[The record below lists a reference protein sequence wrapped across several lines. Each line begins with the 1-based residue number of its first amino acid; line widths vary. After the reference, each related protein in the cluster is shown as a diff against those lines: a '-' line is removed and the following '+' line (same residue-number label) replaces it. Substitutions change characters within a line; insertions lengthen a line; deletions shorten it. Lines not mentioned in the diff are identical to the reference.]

1 MAGEKTPLIIKEDF
15 EIPRPTSS
23 WLGASFIMANIV
35 LGSGLLNFPNAYY
48 QAGGILSTL
57 IIEFGSLL
65 FVQTGIVII
74 GHCADLSRKDNYQD
88 SVEYFVGR
96 IGLIFCNIFIVV
108 HDFGACT
115 TFLVI
120 VADQMDQVML
130 YVAGSSFCHYWY
142 MNRYFTVTIVAT
154 VFILPFC
161 FPKEI
166 ASFRFGSILGIL
178 TTVYLFILV
187 IIKYFDPSTALMLE
201 DVQIAHGPSSWVDV
215 FKTIPTIVF
224 SFEAH
229 IEGVPIYASL
239 KKRTLGDLTKTIMS
253 STIICVIV
261 YNFVGI
267 FGYLT
272 FGQYVKS
279 DILANYYPIDIPVII
294 GMAMVALKC
303 VMTFPP
309 VFFCARMVMMD
320 VFGSKCQSHWGW
332 SERRQRVVITIG
344 MFIFSVFMAL
354 MVPSIGSIIAL
365 LGGSAAL
372 FIFIFPGLC
381 LFKAYLNAQNF
392 KEKLIRT
399 AGIVF
404 ATIGAFLIGTVTS
417 QSIIRYMSGEFDETE
432 IECI

>member
-1 MAGEKTPLIIKEDF
+1 MANEKTPLIIKEDID
-15 EIPRPTSS
+15 IPRPTSS

-35 LGSGLLNFPNAYY
+35 LGSGLLNFPNAYK
-48 QAGGILSTL
+48 QAGGILSAL
-57 IIEFGSLL
+57 LIEFGSLV
-65 FVQTGIVII
+65 FVQAGIMII
-74 GHCADLSRKDNYQD
+74 AHCADLARKDNYQD
-88 SVEYFVGR
+88 AVEHFVGR
-96 IGLIFCNIFIVV
+96 IGLFFCNIFIIL

-130 YVAGSSFCHYWY
+130 YAAGSSFCHNWY
-142 MNRYFTVTIVAT
+142 MTRYFTVTVISIVL
-154 VFILPFC
+154 ILPFC
-161 FPKEI
+161 FPREI
-166 ASFRFGSILGIL
+166 ASFRFASILGIL

-187 IIKYFDPSTALMLE
+187 IIKYFDPTTTMMLE
-201 DVQIAHGPSSWVDV
+201 DIEISQRPASWVDI

-239 KKRTLGDLTKTIMS
+239 RKRNLGDLFKTVLS

-309 VFFCARMVMMD
+309 VFFCARMVMID
-320 VFGSKCQSHWGW
+320 VFGSMCHRRYGW
-332 SERRQRVVITIG
+332 SERRQRFVVTLG
-344 MFIFSVFMAL
+344 MFTFCLGIAL
-354 MVPSIGSIIAL
+354 TVPSIGSIIAL

-381 LFKAYLNAQNF
+381 LFLAYLHAETS
-392 KEKLIRT
+392 KDKTLRT

-417 QSIIRYMSGEFDETE
+417 QSIIRYLSGEFDSTDV
-432 IECI
+432 ECI